1 MRVKKREKERRRRGE
16 EERERKSR
24 KALERMRRKIVCE
37 GGTTDEQILRDLQA
51 SIFELR
57 PFCRL
62 LFCCEKGRRRRGM
75 KKENDVSKVI
85 MKKIERERGYR
96 SIKKINM

>member
-57 PFCRL
+57 LFCRL
-62 LFCCEKGRRRRGM
+62 LFCREKGRRRRDE
-75 KKENDVSKVI
+75 K
-85 MKKIERERGYR
+85 RE
-96 SIKKINM
+96 